1 MKFTITI
8 EQDDGTE
15 IDVQVEAVYYPG
27 CKGARDSCCGVRN
40 AGPPL
45 EPDEPAYVEIE
56 TVSHNGQKIEVS
68 DMAMESIEEQ
78 AMEHWNDTAPE

>member
-15 IDVQVEAVYYPG
+15 IDVQVAAIYYPG
-27 CKGARDSCCGVRN
+27 CKGTRDSCCGVPG

-45 EPDEPAYVEIE
+45 EPDDPPYLEIQQV
-56 TVSHNGQKIEVS
+56 THNGQPIEVA
-68 DMAMESIEEQ
+68 DEMLDEIEAEI
-78 AMEHWNDTAPE
+78 MEHYDDY